1 MGLNWVVQ
9 TQKQE
14 DFFRKNIHKETL
26 SYFLL
31 LICKEI
37 TIIGDTITNLQVD
50 TTRIKLLNYFVKRN
64 KLCFDIWTYHSLLS
78 HPGNFTPVFTTKLG
92 KMARYAYEFNKQR
105 KGVLLLGISCND
117 LESHKEWIKAI
128 EAHTPGV
135 KIWSNNY

>member
-50 TTRIKLLNYFVKRN
+50 TTQGSNSSIILSKEINYALIYGGTILFSHTQVISHQFLPLSLVRWLGMLMSLTN
-64 KLCFDIWTYHSLLS
+64 K
-78 HPGNFTPVFTTKLG
+78 G
-92 KMARYAYEFNKQR
+92 KEYY
-105 KGVLLLGISCND
+105 
-117 LESHKEWIKAI
+117 
-128 EAHTPGV
+128 
-135 KIWSNNY
+135 Y